1 MIPFFDPTF
10 ILLIPAIILAMIA
23 QGRVKSAYSKYS
35 RYGSKYGI
43 TGAELASRLLR
54 DQRIG
59 DVRIEMV
66 SGHMTDHYDPRQK
79 VLRLSRDI
87 YHGTSLA
94 ALGIAAHEVGHAV
107 QHSEG
112 YAMLSLRNMIFPLAS
127 IGSQAAFPLLFL
139 GMILGS
145 QSLAS
150 IGVLIFMFAVAFQ
163 IITLPVEYNASSR
176 ALTMLADGSYV
187 TVEEERPIKK
197 VLNAAALTYVAATAM
212 AVMQLLRLLMI
223 SGFLGRRDD

>member
-23 QGRVKSAYSKYS
+23 QGRVQAAYSKYS
-35 RYGSKYGI
+35 RYSSRYGI

-107 QHSEG
+107 QHNEG

-127 IGSQAAFPLLFL
+127 IGSQAALPLLFL
-139 GMILGS
+139 GLILGS

-150 IGVLIFMFAVAFQ
+150 IGIFVFMFAVAFQ
-163 IITLPVEYNASSR
+163 VITLPVEYNASSR
-176 ALTMLADGSYV
+176 ALAMLADGAYV
-187 TVEEERPIKK
+187 TVEEEKPIKK